1 MLEATIISPPDS
13 PHQTKGAQ
21 PRLQETFDDSRDG
34 PLQALHA
41 FVVFASSSGLKGEGF
56 TVEST
61 GDADKGYVL
70 QAKKGGFLSEVI
82 SAQRALVLSL
92 SGPSD
97 DATLTIGVG
106 NWKKDLVVTAVETLL
121 VSDLFLP
128 VDIAEMAWSA
138 EVENKVLKQITAM
151 V

>member
-1 MLEATIISPPDS
+1 MASKKTVSFEGKQIDLDA
-13 PHQTKGAQ
+13 
-21 PRLQETFDDSRDG
+21 
-34 PLQALHA
+34 
-41 FVVFASSSGLKGEGF
+41 FASKIEEFLKSDGF

-61 GDADKGYVL
+61 GNADKGYVF

-82 SAQRALVLSL
+82 SAQRALVLTL

-97 DATLTIGVG
+97 EAKLTIGIG
-106 NWKKDLVVTAVETLL
+106 NWKKDLVVTAIETLF

-151 V
+151 A

>member
-1 MLEATIISPPDS
+1 MASKKS
-13 PHQTKGAQ
+13 VSFKGKQ
-21 PRLQETFDDSRDG
+21 VDLD
-34 PLQALHA
+34 A
-41 FVVFASSSGLKGEGF
+41 FSNKIEEFLKSEGF